1 MHIPEQSPTNRGTN
15 GLADSLVKSFFKTV
29 GICSVVTTLTAC
41 AGNSGTQPPS
51 DLTRCS
57 EPRPEICTAHYDPVC
72 GTLADG
78 STATY
83 ATSCTACADAKVAG
97 WIAGECAD

>member
-1 MHIPEQSPTNRGTN
+1 MKLPEQRATNRATN
-15 GLADSLVKSFFKTV
+15 SLVKSFLKTV
-29 GICSVVTTLTAC
+29 GVCSVATLLTAC
-41 AGNSGTQPPS
+41 AGNPGTQPPS
-51 DLTRCS
+51 DLTICS

-83 ATSCTACADAKVAG
+83 ATSCTACADAKVSG

>member
-1 MHIPEQSPTNRGTN
+1 MNLPMPFVTNSATSRLGN
-15 GLADSLVKSFFKTV
+15 SFFTALGV
-29 GICSVVTTLTAC
+29 CAFVSTLTAC
-41 AGNSGTQPPS
+41 AGNPGTQLSS
-51 DLTRCS
+51 DLNPCA

-72 GTLADG
+72 GTRNDG

-83 ATSCTACADAKVAG
+83 ATSCTACADAQVAG